1 MSVQLSIIVPA
12 LNEAGCIREL
22 LRQLQALRAQGHEVI
37 VVDGGSCDATVA
49 LAQPLVDQLL
59 PAPAGR
65 ALQMNIG
72 AQAAGGRVLWFV
84 HADTRVPE
92 TAAQV
97 IIESVAHA
105 AGWGRFDVR
114 LSGDRLLLRLVERM
128 MNWRSR
134 ITGIATGDQGI
145 FVTRELFERVGGFA
159 ALPLMEDIDL
169 SRRLKREQRP
179 LCLRDTLT
187 SSSRRWEQKG
197 IVRTIA
203 LMWVLRLAYFL
214 GVPPARLAMHYD
226 QAA

>member
-72 AQAAGGRVLWFV
+72 AQAARGRVLWFV
-84 HADTRVPE
+84 HADTRVPDK
-92 TAAQV
+92 AAPV

-134 ITGIATGDQGI
+134 FTGIATGDQGI

-159 ALPLMEDIDL
+159 AMPLMEDIDL